1 MFVPKENGSEFN
13 IQEDSVRKISEYYS
27 VSHLLYYPGIHPVQ
41 LQVEYF
47 WTGMIDRQ
55 TFCWL

>member
-47 WTGMIDRQ
+47 
-55 TFCWL
+55 